1 MAIGVEEKYLIIG
14 GWKEV
19 SLVDV
24 LGHVSFTLWLSGCNL
39 KCPWCSN
46 RDLAKGLIGKK
57 VSISKIIEK
66 VREAED
72 FVDYFHV
79 TGGEPTLQLE
89 ALKVLFSQLREES
102 ELLLSFDTNGTVP
115 FAVGELS
122 KYAEHVAIDVK
133 APLGNPA
140 LYAKVAG
147 VEEDAGIDL
156 VKRVKSSIEI
166 AADYTQFLELRTTLV
181 PGLLSCKDV
190 LQIARED
197 LTSITKTA
205 GRRVYVLQQFIPY
218 EGVKDDYVGA
228 SPTPYGYLEECAKE
242 VAHFLRG
249 SGFEVYFRTLEAG
262 TKRVT
267 LIF

>member
-1 MAIGVEEKYLIIG
+1 MPIGVEEKYVIVG

-46 RDLAKGLIGKK
+46 CDLAKGLIGKE
-57 VSISKIIEK
+57 VSIPEIIEK
-66 VREAED
+66 VKEAET

-89 ALKVLFSQLREES
+89 AVKVMFSKLREES
-102 ELLLSFDTNGTVP
+102 ELLLSFDTNGTIP
-115 FAVGELS
+115 FAISELL
-122 KYAEHVAIDVK
+122 KYAQHIAIDVK

-140 LYAKVAG
+140 LYARVTG
-147 VEEDAGIDL
+147 VEEDAGIEL

-166 AADYTQFLELRTTLV
+166 AAAYTQFLELRTTLV

-190 LQIARED
+190 VQIAKED
-197 LTSITKTA
+197 LASIPKTT

-218 EGVKDDYVGA
+218 KGVKDDYAHA
-228 SPTPYGYLEECAKE
+228 SPTPYDYLEECAKE
-242 VAHFLRG
+242 VAYFLRG

-262 TKRVT
+262 AKRVA
-267 LIF
+267 